1 MGGRIK
7 TIENETVAA
16 AVAILREAAPDS
28 KVVLFG
34 SRARGQARPDSDLDF
49 LVVEPAVRSRRH
61 EMARLT
67 DLLRPLR
74 IPVDVLVFS
83 QAAFDKWSRIP
94 GNVLHRAAE
103 EGKVLYAG

>member
-1 MGGRIK
+1 MITEE
-7 TIENETVAA
+7 TIGA
-16 AVAILREAAPDS
+16 AVAILRDAAPDS

-34 SRARGQARPDSDLDF
+34 SRARGEARADSDLDL
-49 LVVEPAVRSRRH
+49 LVLEPVVRSRRR

-83 QAAFDKWSRIP
+83 QAAYEKWSKIP
-94 GNVLHRAAE
+94 GNVLHRASE